1 MKQTTDKPTKKEVAA
16 MLSEA
21 LQPFCY
27 EDADWAQGLQKP
39 FRQHDCICASEG
51 HVLIRIRAKE
61 AGAAIGQFQKVGK
74 PDVESVIPAI
84 DFEHQLNARIVSRKD
99 MAALIE
105 RMKQYEAEKKQLT
118 VADVGGI
125 RLVIDGLS
133 RMERAMAFCGAEQA
147 RLVWHEDDKVV
158 VELTNE
164 RDQEAV
170 TILQMGCDP
179 KDCRVFTLLTTEAT
193 DDADTRICWQ
203 RGMEAWREAKEKL
216 AREEE
221 AERMARREV
230 YMVEVVKRAYV
241 PVYAKNADE
250 ARYLCEKHCGE
261 PEKEWDAEWELGDT
275 VPEAEDA
282 EDVSEDYKTC
292 ITSEGEVP
300 FDRIFEM
307 EQIGEQWHQQQE
319 SE

>member
-1 MKQTTDKPTKKEVAA
+1 MKQTKKEVAA

-27 EDADWAQGLQKP
+27 EDAADWAQGFQKP
-39 FRQHDCICASEG
+39 FRQHDCICATDG

-61 AGAAIGQFQKVGK
+61 AGAAIGQFPKVDK
-74 PDVESVIPAI
+74 PDVESVIPVI
-84 DFEHQLNARIVSRKD
+84 DFEHRLNARS
-99 MAALIE
+99 E
-105 RMKQYEAEKKQLT
+105 
-118 VADVGGI
+118 
-125 RLVIDGLS
+125 
-133 RMERAMAFCGAEQA
+133 A
-147 RLVWHEDDKVV
+147 RLVWHEDNKVV
-158 VELTNE
+158 IELTNE

-170 TILQMGCDP
+170 TILQMNCNP
-179 KDCRVFTLLTTEAT
+179 KDFLVFTLSTTEAT

-230 YMVEVVKRAYV
+230 YMVEMVKRAYV

-250 ARYLCEKHCGE
+250 ARYLCDKHCGE
-261 PEKEWDAEWELGDT
+261 PEKDWEAEWELGDT
-275 VPEAEDA
+275 VPEAEDS
-282 EDVSEDYKTC
+282 EDVSENYKTC
-292 ITSEGEVP
+292 ITCEGGVS

-307 EQIGEQWHQQQE
+307 EQISEQWHQQQE
-319 SE
+319 SGNQ

>member
-1 MKQTTDKPTKKEVAA
+1 MKQTKKEVAA

-27 EDADWAQGLQKP
+27 EDAADWAQGFQKP
-39 FRQHDCICASEG
+39 FRQHDCICATEG

-61 AGAAIGQFQKVGK
+61 AGAAIGQFPKVDK
-74 PDVESVIPAI
+74 PDVESVIPVI
-84 DFEHQLNARIVSRKD
+84 DFEHRLNARIVSRKD
-99 MAALIE
+99 MTALIE
-105 RMKQYEAEKKQLT
+105 RMKRHEAEKKQVA

-125 RLVIDGLS
+125 RLIIDGLS
-133 RMERAMAFCGAEQA
+133 RMERVMAFCGAKQA
-147 RLVWHEDDKVV
+147 RLVWHEDNKVV
-158 VELTNE
+158 IELTNE

-170 TILQMGCDP
+170 TILQMNCNP
-179 KDCRVFTLLTTEAT
+179 KDFLVFTLSTTEVT

-203 RGMEAWREAKEKL
+203 RGMEAWRKAKEKL

-230 YMVEVVKRAYV
+230 YMVEMVKRAYV

-250 ARYLCEKHCGE
+250 ARYLCDKHCGE
-261 PEKEWDAEWELGDT
+261 PEKDWEAEWELGDT

-282 EDVSEDYKTC
+282 EDVSENYKTC
-292 ITSEGEVP
+292 ITCEGEVS

-307 EQIGEQWHQQQE
+307 EQISEQWHQQQE
-319 SE
+319 SDNQ